1 MAKQRLR
8 RGLSVLALS
17 LVAGVGISGAA
28 WFAVHMT
35 LVGRAEDLRS
45 RALNYARTFA
55 ATVPTQAEHGQLPDL
70 EPLAKYAAAVGLLY
84 LQVVAGSEVLLERTS
99 LKEAEPLLA
108 APMDLPLPQ
117 VKLRSVGG
125 QPLVDVTVSYSALPP
140 YFGAPSRGAY
150 AAGRLR
156 LGLDASSLNWAA
168 TNTRALAAALA
179 GIAWGGLLICAAR
192 WKRLRREGAR
202 PCPPPTTDRAACAWG
217 RTMAAGDIT
226 LYLDEN
232 RFVVAGLS
240 ARLTPKQVRLVSVLM
255 SSPGQIFSDR
265 DIVAAAWPDSMYAD
279 SKDVKQCVYLTR
291 RRLEQVGIP
300 GDSIIVNVPGLGYRV
315 DPAGSRRDA
324 VRDS

>member
-240 ARLTPKQVRLVSVLM
+240 ARLTPKQVRLVSDFF
-255 SSPGQIFSDR
+255 PEIDF
-265 DIVAAAWPDSMYAD
+265 
-279 SKDVKQCVYLTR
+279 R
-291 RRLEQVGIP
+291 RFQVNLETVIP
-300 GDSIIVNVPGLGYRV
+300 MD
-315 DPAGSRRDA
+315 DPAAMPQLIEYGRQLWDKMRRDETDPEMEIIA
-324 VRDS
+324 KGPARPKGD